1 MTIDRTD
8 PYGVLGL
15 SANATQRQVRRA
27 YRALM
32 RQYHPDTRPVRGPTH
47 SAAADEAL
55 QQVITA
61 YAMLH
66 DPAPQ
71 GGSAQHPDVRLPTS
85 RPIRTP
91 PVPTSFARTGAD
103 QAPIRVG
110 PVRWHGSPGPRA
122 AP

>member
-27 YRALM
+27 YRALL
-32 RQYHPDTRPVRGPTH
+32 RQYHPDTRPVRGPAHGTV
-47 SAAADEAL
+47 ADEAL
-55 QQVITA
+55 QQVIAA
-61 YAMLH
+61 YEMLQ

-71 GGSAQHPDVRLPTS
+71 SGSAEHPGVRPSTT
-85 RPIRTP
+85 PIRTA
-91 PVPTSFARTGAD
+91 PVPTQFARTGAD
-103 QAPIRVG
+103 QPPIRVG
-110 PVRWHGSPGPRA
+110 PVRWHRSPRPRA

>member
-27 YRALM
+27 YRALL
-32 RQYHPDTRPVRGPTH
+32 RQYHPDTRPVRGPAHGT
-47 SAAADEAL
+47 SADEAL
-55 QQVITA
+55 QQVIAA

-66 DPAPQ
+66 DPARQ
-71 GGSAQHPDVRLPTS
+71 GDSAQHPGVRPTTS
-85 RPIRTP
+85 PTRTP

-103 QAPIRVG
+103 QPPIHVG
-110 PVRWHGSPGPRA
+110 PVRWHGFPRPRP

>member
-27 YRALM
+27 YRALL

-47 SAAADEAL
+47 SVAADEAL
-55 QQVITA
+55 QQIIGA
-61 YAMLH
+61 YSMLH
-66 DPAPQ
+66 EPARQ
-71 GGSAQHPDVRLPTS
+71 GGSDQQPGVRPTTS
-85 RPIRTP
+85 DIRTP
-91 PVPTSFARTGAD
+91 LVPTSFARTGAGEP
-103 QAPIRVG
+103 PIRVG
-110 PVRWHGSPGPRA
+110 PVRWHGSPRPRA